1 MNRQIELAY
10 KIALL
15 YEGEKEIPGSK
26 NNPNIVDFHK
36 ATTLRATDDETPHCA
51 SAMNFMQIQACLIIN
66 PGLTTRCL
74 ANRGMDKDIP
84 CFLEHAIRNCEE
96 LNLKSELHSL
106 KFCDYTKNKNQL
118 SNGLQIELPTFSA
131 LARSFEK
138 FGVATDMPEIG
149 DVVVFSR
156 RSDNSGSGHVGWWS
170 GWSGNE
176 NRSVYCYGSN
186 QSNNFCFANYEIE
199 RVISY
204 RTLK

>member
-1 MNRQIELAY
+1 MNKQIELAY

-15 YEGEKEIPGSK
+15 YENEKEVAGAK
-26 NNPNIVDFHK
+26 HNPNILDFHK

-51 SAMNFMQIQACLIIN
+51 SAMNFMQLQSCLIIN

-74 ANRGMDKDIP
+74 ANLNMSKDIP
-84 CFLEHAIRNCEE
+84 CFINHAIKNCEKLDLKNE
-96 LNLKSELHSL
+96 LQAL
-106 KFCDYTKNKNQL
+106 KFCDYTKNANQL

-138 FGVATDMPEIG
+138 FGVPTETPEIG
-149 DVVVFSR
+149 DVVVFKR
-156 RSDNSGSGHVGWWS
+156 NADNSGSGHVGWFA
-170 GWSGNE
+170 GWSGNA

-186 QSNNFCFANYEIE
+186 QSNNFCFANYDLE
-199 RVISY
+199 RVVSY